1 MCWRFD
7 NRKNQFLF
15 RDTLIKM
22 LEADNVEYKELTAD
36 ERAA

>member
-7 NRKNQFLF
+7 NRKNEFLF

-22 LEADNVEYKELTAD
+22 LGADNLEYKQLIAE
-36 ERAA
+36 AA